1 MKKQTILFT
10 LMLLAGIASAQQIR
24 YIYRPG
30 EGERQMG
37 VILGPTIGQQ
47 FMEVQMGND
56 DPQRINN
63 LMGFSAGVF
72 WGYETDHGW
81 VIDFGNHAQLLYS
94 FLPFSGKVEFT
105 DANGSKSSSRVGFNA
120 QQVRFYEN
128 PFLAYRVNEQLI
140 INAGVG
146 MGINAGIP
154 SKFRRDG
161 VSAKAQYNI
170 LTSLYAD
177 FDANIGA
184 KYYITDDLFVG
195 LHVHWAFYSFDI
207 RDLMEADES
216 WTKDFVG
223 GISFPDDPEK
233 EPNCVYLPTAKPFQV
248 MFSFGHTW

>member
-81 VIDFGNHAQLLYS
+81 VIDFGNQRQ
-94 FLPFSGKVEFT
+94 G
-105 DANGSKSSSRVGFNA
+105 
-120 QQVRFYEN
+120 
-128 PFLAYRVNEQLI
+128 
-140 INAGVG
+140 
-146 MGINAGIP
+146 
-154 SKFRRDG
+154 
-161 VSAKAQYNI
+161 
-170 LTSLYAD
+170 
-177 FDANIGA
+177 
-184 KYYITDDLFVG
+184 
-195 LHVHWAFYSFDI
+195 
-207 RDLMEADES
+207 
-216 WTKDFVG
+216 
-223 GISFPDDPEK
+223 
-233 EPNCVYLPTAKPFQV
+233 
-248 MFSFGHTW
+248 